1 MSLWGRKTFVA
12 VRVLGRHGHY
22 PSFAVR
28 TSSHIFF
35 PSERVCWSAVLQ
47 PGLPEDWEL
56 GEATALVPE
65 EVRLFSALSLSER
78 DPWLNGRPIVTH
90 WAEAYIEV
98 NAGEM
103 NLQSP
108 SVFSRVEEVV
118 AGLGTPPLDTSRLHR
133 EGLSNAYVVS
143 DTGSQSD
150 ALRLLERIDINDQLL
165 LAGLARLL
173 GGTRLIFAAHEM
185 EEAALSLF
193 VSMGAALEFVR
204 LSLADQLPDTTI
216 SFQDVYQY
224 LTEVYPTDSSVA
236 EYYEYMYEHRLAA
249 THPAN
254 RFGEFWAPPLMADDI
269 YHLQKHL
276 ILLYRHIVLGEPPDF
291 EC

>member
-1 MSLWGRKTFVA
+1 MSLWGRKAFVV

-22 PSFAVR
+22 PSFEVR
-28 TSSHIFF
+28 TPSHVFL
-35 PSERVCWSAVLQ
+35 PSELVCWSAVLQ

-56 GEATALVPE
+56 GEATVLVPE

-78 DPWLNGRPIVTH
+78 DPWLNSRPIVTH
-90 WAEAYIEV
+90 WAEAYVEV
-98 NAGEM
+98 NAQESD
-103 NLQSP
+103 LQSV
-108 SVFSRVEEVV
+108 SVFSRVEEAV
-118 AGLGTPPLDTSRLHR
+118 ARLGTPPRDTSLRQR
-133 EGLSNAYVVS
+133 EGFSNAYVVS
-143 DTGSQSD
+143 DIGSKGD
-150 ALRLLERIDINDQLL
+150 ALRLLERIDTDDQLL

-193 VSMGAALEFVR
+193 VSMGAALEYLR
-204 LSLADQLPDTTI
+204 LSLAEQLPDATI
-216 SFQDVYQY
+216 SFKDVYQY

-236 EYYEYMYEHRLAA
+236 EYYEYMYEHRLVA

-254 RFGEFWAPPLMADDI
+254 RLGEFWAPPLMADDI

-276 ILLYRHIVLGEPPDF
+276 ILLYRHITLGNAPEF
-291 EC
+291 EY

>member
-1 MSLWGRKTFVA
+1 
-12 VRVLGRHGHY
+12 
-22 PSFAVR
+22 
-28 TSSHIFF
+28 
-35 PSERVCWSAVLQ
+35 VLQ

-56 GEATALVPE
+56 GEATVLVPE

-78 DPWLNGRPIVTH
+78 DPWRNGRPIVTH
-90 WAEAYIEV
+90 WAEAYVEV
-98 NAGEM
+98 DAQERD
-103 NLQSP
+103 LQCA
-108 SVFSRVEEVV
+108 SVFSRLEEAV
-118 AGLGTPPLDTSRLHR
+118 ARLGTPPLDTSLRHR
-133 EGLSNAYVVS
+133 EGLSNAYVVN
-143 DTGSQSD
+143 DVGSQSD
-150 ALRLLERIDINDQLL
+150 ALRLLERIDTDDQLL

-173 GGTRLIFAAHEM
+173 GGTRLIFVAHEM

-193 VSMGAALEFVR
+193 VSMGAALEFLR
-204 LSLADQLPDTTI
+204 LSLAERLPDATI
-216 SFQDVYQY
+216 SFKHVYQY

-254 RFGEFWAPPLMADDI
+254 RLGEFWAPPLMADDI

-276 ILLYRHIVLGEPPDF
+276 ILLYRHIILGDAPDF